1 MKDFLHDDRAISIL
15 MQYLMLSG
23 AGIGLFAILMLSL
36 NSVFLE
42 NPSNIVMEKRFSDIG
57 NQISTNIIDM
67 YIVVP
72 DNGELETDLIMPAKA
87 GGDYYEVNESSDPLG
102 NQMISVA
109 AMHSTKNVVVTLNG
123 IARTMRVEG
132 TTISSQPSH
141 KLTYSN
147 LWEGD

>member
-1 MKDFLHDDRAISIL
+1 MKDFLQDSKAVSIL
-15 MQYLMLSG
+15 IQYLMVSG
-23 AGIGLFAILMLSL
+23 AGIAFFGILMLSL

-72 DNGELETDLIMPAKA
+72 DNGELETDFIMPIKA
-87 GGDYYEVNESSDPLG
+87 GGDYYKVEASPDIGG
-102 NQMISVA
+102 NQMISVVSL
-109 AMHSTKNVVVTLNG
+109 HSTKNVAVTLNG
-123 IARTMRVEG
+123 IARTMPVNG
-132 TTISSQPSH
+132 TTISTQPDH
-141 KLTYSN
+141 KLTYLN